1 MLDGSVRWRLVDVEA
16 EEAAAATPSTP
27 RGGVARTFSSRGL
40 ADDLSRCLVAFE
52 YATPPLPR
60 DDAAAPEGWDDRLAS
75 WRRLAQ
81 RALLEA
87 ALGAVAAAACA
98 GLSSSVVV
106 DLAGGRDRG
115 DGGPEVTWY

>member
-1 MLDGSVRWRLVDVEA
+1 METRDACGVCGGDN
-16 EEAAAATPSTP
+16 STCA
-27 RGGVARTFSSRGL
+27 VS
-40 ADDLSRCLVAFE
+40 
-52 YATPPLPR
+52 
-60 DDAAAPEGWDDRLAS
+60 LAS
-75 WRRLAQ
+75 IYPAYGYPQGRGVLRVYGRNFQPAFFIHCVFGNDTTVGLAQ

>member
-16 EEAAAATPSTP
+16 EEAAAADASTP
-27 RGGVARTFSSRGL
+27 RGGIARTFSSRGL
-40 ADDLSRCLVAFE
+40 TDDLSRCLVAFE

-87 ALGAVAAAACA
+87 ALHRGVRRAQ
-98 GLSSSVVV
+98 LER
-106 DLAGGRDRG
+106 GGRPGRG
-115 DGGPEVTWY
+115 SGQRGRRASVSP